1 MKEETRQTL
10 KCKNLRVGL
19 CGRGLK
25 AIKNLN
31 GFLQLD
37 EPDYRWV
44 VRPGDYDLYVGW
56 GRKPSGLKAVR
67 LATKYRKPFLLL
79 EDAFVRSYAPQSV
92 SGEHALGLVID
103 DEGMYYD
110 ASCPSRLERLIME
123 ARDDETAQ
131 RAGQRIIDMLRNL
144 QVCKYNNFDVSPPT
158 TLNNKDKSG
167 VVLVVDQTWQDCSVT
182 GAGANNKSF
191 KSMLEASAD
200 ENPGKAI
207 VVKLHPE
214 TMAGKKRGY
223 LKDLAAHDH
232 FEIMTDNINPW
243 NLFHHVSK
251 VYTVSSQLG
260 FDALMAGLDVR
271 CFGHPFYAGWG
282 LTQDEAIC
290 QRRRGLP
297 MTVEAIT
304 YAALYS
310 YARHIDSSTSLPCD
324 IEQTAAQIAILR
336 DKHNQMK

>member
-10 KCKNLRVGL
+10 KRKNLRVGL

-44 VRPGDYDLYVGW
+44 VRPGNYDLYVGW

-67 LATKYRKPFLLL
+67 LAAKYRKPFLLL

-110 ASCPSRLERLIME
+110 ASCPSRLERLIKE

-131 RAGQRIIDMLRNL
+131 RAGQRIIDMLRKL
-144 QVCKYNNFDVSPPT
+144 QVCKYNNFEGSTPASV
-158 TLNNKDKSG
+158 KKHDKSD

-182 GAGANNKSF
+182 GAGADTGSF
-191 KSMLEASAD
+191 RSMLEASAD
-200 ENPGKAI
+200 ENPGKII

-223 LKDLAAHDH
+223 LKDLAVELR
-232 FEIMTDNINPW
+232 FEIMTENINPW

-260 FDALMAGLDVR
+260 FDALMAGVDVR
-271 CFGHPFYAGWG
+271 CFGQPFYAGWG
-282 LTQDEAIC
+282 LTQDEAVC
-290 QRRRGLP
+290 KRRQGISI
-297 MTVEAIT
+297 TTQAIT
-304 YAALYS
+304 CAALS
-310 YARHIDSSTSLPCD
+310 RYARHIESATDLPCD
-324 IEQTAAQIAILR
+324 VERTVAQVATLR
-336 DKHNQMK
+336 DEYNHMD